1 MNDFER
7 FEYVITPQKS
17 KKNAMARFLLIVGY
31 VFFIIGWLFFGL
43 LTKIFVPLLA
53 LIPLSTWFLVFATWR
68 YVNVEYEYVIES
80 GTITFT
86 KIYGGKSRKMILVFD
101 IRDAERILPL
111 GEAGTRRALDDF
123 DPMRE
128 YFFAKSEDAEDSFLA
143 LYTDED
149 DARLAISFTAEPRLL
164 KLLRLYN
171 ASAMNEKGRT
181 Y

>member
-86 KIYGGKSRKMILVFD
+86 KIYGGKSRKRILVFD

-143 LYTDED
+143 LCTDED

-164 KLLRLYN
+164 KLLKLYN